1 MRQKNSNTANGPGS
15 SRESSGHV
23 PMMSRLVPETDTNQ
37 IDRLLISCRRLCV
50 DNHLNQTLHTSILE
64 TAATAAAT
72 AAAANGNAEA
82 LASAASQRG
91 SGSRLLSAA
100 QPSAQLGS
108 TSTTTIAN
116 SSSKLGGLDV
126 KIKNFYGTIP
136 VLVHDSLSNPRT
148 MRRFMSSVC
157 GKNVKICQ
165 PDCLIAYRESS
176 IVQLKER

>member
-1 MRQKNSNTANGPGS
+1 MRQKNSNTNGPGS
-15 SRESSGHV
+15 STRESSGHG

-64 TAATAAAT
+64 TAATAAA
-72 AAAANGNAEA
+72 AAAANGNTEA
-82 LASAASQRG
+82 LGGTASQRG

-108 TSTTTIAN
+108 TSTMTVAS
-116 SSSKLGGLDV
+116 SSSKLGGLDA

-176 IVQLKER
+176 ILQLKER